1 MRSLLSFTIL
11 LVVLGYVWGIPK
23 IALDGMDSFNQ
34 GESMSQPTQF
44 QNLKGLRID
53 QGKGPLN
60 SK

>member
-1 MRSLLSFTIL
+1 MRSLLRFTIL
-11 LVVLGYVWGIPK
+11 LVVFGYVWGIPK

-53 QGKGPLN
+53 QGKGPLYI
-60 SK
+60 